1 MTKKIICF
9 LLAVLT
15 VMSLAACGTEV
26 ASSVESSA
34 PEALQTFGNQVD
46 PSAQPSA
53 GEIISG
59 DPAPLPST
67 DPETGTVAEG
77 DAVPGSTGGQIS
89 ESETVATSAA
99 PSASPT
105 TSPAATKAPTT
116 TTTTSPSP
124 TIAPPEPVSSATADD
139 ATKFIG
145 KTLSEFISAH
155 GYPESSDYEYIDEED
170 PDAGEIGTIVFNGFV
185 VKTKKTAEGEVITSV
200 TKTGGAT
207 TQPSTSPSSTSS
219 EEDPEA
225 PEISPDPEDP
235 MAPTE

>member
-9 LLAVLT
+9 LLAALM

-26 ASSVESSA
+26 ASSAEDSA

-53 GEIISG
+53 GEIISA
-59 DPAPLPST
+59 DPVPLPST
-67 DPETGTVAEG
+67 APEAGNVTEG
-77 DAVPGSTGGQIS
+77 DAAPGNSGGQIT
-89 ESETVATSAA
+89 EGETVATTQA
-99 PSASPT
+99 
-105 TSPAATKAPTT
+105 PAATPTKAPVVTKKPT
-116 TTTTSPSP
+116 ATPSPTP

-145 KTLSEFISAH
+145 KTLSDFIAAH

-185 VKTKKTAEGEVITSV
+185 VKTKKTAEGEIITSV
-200 TKTGGAT
+200 AKSGTPAPSPS
-207 TQPSTSPSSTSS
+207 PSTSP
-219 EEDPEA
+219 DPKESEA
-225 PEISPDPEDP
+225 PKVSPDPEDP

>member
-15 VMSLAACGTEV
+15 VMNLAACGTEV
-26 ASSVESSA
+26 ASSVEDSA

-53 GEIISG
+53 GEIISA
-59 DPAPLPST
+59 DPVPLPST
-67 DPETGTVAEG
+67 APEAGNVTEG
-77 DAVPGSTGGQIS
+77 DAAPGNNGGQIT
-89 ESETVATSAA
+89 ESETVATTPAA
-99 PSASPT
+99 PSATP
-105 TSPAATKAPTT
+105 TKAPTVT
-116 TTTTSPSP
+116 KKPVATPSPTP

-139 ATKFIG
+139 ATKYIG
-145 KTLSEFISAH
+145 KPLSEFIASH

-185 VKTKKTAEGEVITSV
+185 VKTKKTADGETITSV
-200 TKTGGAT
+200 AKTGT
-207 TQPSTSPSSTSS
+207 PSAAPSPSSSS
-219 EEDPEA
+219 APEAPEASEA

>member
-9 LLAVLT
+9 LMTVLM
-15 VMSLAACGTEV
+15 VMNLAACGTEV
-26 ASSVESSA
+26 ASSAEDSA

-53 GEIISG
+53 GEIISA
-59 DPAPLPST
+59 DPVPLPST
-67 DPETGTVAEG
+67 APEAGTVTEG
-77 DAVPGSTGGQIS
+77 DGVPGNTGGQIN

-99 PSASPT
+99 PT
-105 TSPAATKAPTT
+105 AAPTKAPTVSKKPAA
-116 TTTTSPSP
+116 TTSPTP

-145 KTLSEFISAH
+145 KTLGEFIAAH

-170 PDAGEIGTIVFNGFV
+170 PDAGEIGTIIFNGFV
-185 VKTKKTAEGEVITSV
+185 VKTKKTADGETITSV
-200 TKTGGAT
+200 AKTG
-207 TQPSTSPSSTSS
+207 SSTESPAPS
-219 EEDPEA
+219 ASAAPKDPEDPEA

>member
-15 VMSLAACGTEV
+15 VVSLTACGTEV
-26 ASSVESSA
+26 ASSSEDSA
-34 PEALQTFGNQVD
+34 PEALQTFGQQVD

-53 GEIISG
+53 GEIIPA
-59 DPAPLPST
+59 DPVPLPST
-67 DPETGTVAEG
+67 APEPGNVTEG
-77 DAVPGSTGGQIS
+77 DTAPGNAGGQIT
-89 ESETVATSAA
+89 EGETVATTPA
-99 PSASPT
+99 PTATPT
-105 TSPAATKAPTT
+105 KAPVVSKKPAATPSPT
-116 TTTTSPSP
+116 P

-145 KTLSEFISAH
+145 KTLSEFIAAH

-185 VKTKKTAEGEVITSV
+185 VKTKKTGDGEIITSV
-200 TKTGGAT
+200 AKTGTASPSAS
-207 TQPSTSPSSTSS
+207 PSTSPAP
-219 EEDPEA
+219 DD

>member
-15 VMSLAACGTEV
+15 VVSLAACGTEV
-26 ASSVESSA
+26 ASSAESSA

-53 GEIISG
+53 GEIISA
-59 DPAPLPST
+59 DPVPLPST
-67 DPETGTVAEG
+67 APEAGG
-77 DAVPGSTGGQIS
+77 DTAPGNAGGQIT

-99 PSASPT
+99 PTATPT
-105 TSPAATKAPTT
+105 KTPTPTKKPV
-116 TTTTSPSP
+116 TTTSPTP

-185 VKTKKTAEGEVITSV
+185 VKTKKTAEGETITSV
-200 TKTGGAT
+200 TKTGGPT
-207 TQPSTSPSSTSS
+207 TEPSTAPSNSPSAEVPDES
-219 EEDPEA
+219 EA